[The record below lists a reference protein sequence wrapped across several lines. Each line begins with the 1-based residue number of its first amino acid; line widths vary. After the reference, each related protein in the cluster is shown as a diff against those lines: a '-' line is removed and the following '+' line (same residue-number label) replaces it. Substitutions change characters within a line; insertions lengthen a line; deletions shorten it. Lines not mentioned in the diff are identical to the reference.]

1 MGILYFARNPETK
14 QAYELGKGHWFKLA
28 SPDGVA
34 DCSDYDRVL
43 RVITDEIIREPL
55 WAKEAVEDPGYHQEI
70 ARALVALGPSLE
82 IVDDTT
88 WDDPVDGYEMVGSR
102 YRDD

>member
-1 MGILYFARNPETK
+1 MGILYYARNPETK
-14 QAYELGKGHWFKLA
+14 KAYELGKGHWFKLA
-28 SPDGVA
+28 GTEDVA
-34 DCSDYDRVL
+34 DCSDYERVL

-55 WAKEAVEDPGYHQEI
+55 WEKKAVEDLDYHREI

-88 WDDPVDGYEMVGSR
+88 WDDPVEGYVMVGTR
-102 YRDD
+102 YRE

>member
-1 MGILYFARNPETK
+1 MGILYYARNPETK
-14 QAYELGKGHWFKLA
+14 KACELGKGHWFKLA
-28 SPDGVA
+28 GPDDIA

-55 WAKEAVEDPGYHQEI
+55 WAKEAVEDLDYHRQI
-70 ARALVALGPSLE
+70 ARALVALGPILE
-82 IVDDTT
+82 IVDDCA
-88 WDDPVDGYEMVGSR
+88 WNDPVGGYVIVDSR